1 MSQSYTFQTPANDV
15 TTQRFAFVHASWHEE
30 IVHQARDSFIAE
42 MAKAG
47 VPASN
52 IDVYS
57 VPGAFEL
64 PLHVKTLAQSD
75 KYAGIVA
82 SGFVIDGGIYRH
94 DFVATAVIDGLM
106 RVQLDT
112 EVPVFSVVLTP
123 HHFHEHAAH
132 QQFYFDHFVLKGAEA
147 AHACLQTVASL
158 AQINQQAN
166 TVSPAK
172 AA

>member
-47 VPASN
+47 VPTSN

-166 TVSPAK
+166 IVSPAK

>member
-1 MSQSYTFQTPANDV
+1 MSQSFTLHASSKEFSS
-15 TTQRFAFVHASWHEE
+15 QRFAFVHASWHED
-30 IVHQARDSFIAE
+30 IVHQARDAFIATME
-42 MAKAG
+42 KAG
-47 VPASN
+47 VPASQ
-52 IDVYS
+52 IDVFA
-57 VPGAFEL
+57 VPGAYEL
-64 PLHVKTLAQSD
+64 PLHAKTLAKTGQ
-75 KYAGIVA
+75 YAGIVA

-123 HHFHEHAAH
+123 HHFHDHGTH
-132 QQFYFDHFVLKGAEA
+132 HQFYFDHFVLKGTEA

-158 AQINQQAN
+158 SHIRN
-166 TVSPAK
+166 TNMPQSAK

>member
-1 MSQSYTFQTPANDV
+1 MSQSYTLPASANDA
-15 TTQRFAFVHASWHEE
+15 TSQRYAFIHASWHED
-30 IVHQARDSFIAE
+30 IVHRARDSFIAAMTE
-42 MAKAG
+42 AG
-47 VPASN
+47 VSPNN
-52 IDVYS
+52 IDVYA

-64 PLHVKTLAQSD
+64 PLHAKQLANSGN
-75 KYAGIVA
+75 YAGIVA

-106 RVQLDT
+106 KVQLET

-123 HHFHEHAAH
+123 HHFHEHATH

-158 AQINQQAN
+158 ARIKHLNNVQS
-166 TVSPAK
+166 VK